1 MDTYIESLFKKEV
14 TNDIVESKNTQT
26 KAKNIITKN
35 AINNFYKQYDITLTK
50 NSEDYFRK
58 VYDNVVKDTFDIVNA
73 SAKKRDAKYI
83 GLTDI
88 KSINMQQNGGMTEQP
103 YADYCHNNLSQ
114 CSDMYNVGC
123 GQKGGSLNTI
133 PLSVFGKLAQ
143 SHVGLTIPKNVL
155 KTLQPI
161 IEKSVANIIKND
173 KDN

>member
-14 TNDIVESKNTQT
+14 TNDIVDSKNTQT

-35 AINNFYKQYDITLTK
+35 AINNFYKQYSITPTK
-50 NSEDYFRK
+50 NGTDYFRN
-58 VYDNVVKDTFDIVNA
+58 VYGNVVKETIESVNT

-88 KSINMQQNGGMTEQP
+88 KSLNMGQSGGMLEQP

-114 CSDMYNVGC
+114 CSDMYNAGC

-133 PLSVFGKLAQ
+133 PLSVFSRLAH
-143 SHVGLTIPKNVL
+143 SHVDLTIPKNVL

-161 IEKSVANIIKND
+161 IEKEVARIIKNN